1 MNFLATVTFDTQQI
15 LKPAGTA
22 PAAGYMA
29 WMTRDNV
36 TTEMKQLAEN
46 ERTCVFNVAQ
56 AGTYVARVVRVDING
71 ASIGNAAESTPF
83 VVNEEMVDVPL
94 TVTVTIPVDVPSTVV
109 VR

>member
-1 MNFLATVTFDTQQI
+1 
-15 LKPAGTA
+15 
-22 PAAGYMA
+22 MA

-46 ERTCVFNVAQ
+46 ERTCVFNVSQ

>member
-1 MNFLATVTFDTQQI
+1 MNFLATVSFDTQQI
-15 LKPAGTA
+15 LKPTGTP
-22 PAAGYMA
+22 PAAGYMV

-36 TTEMKQLAEN
+36 TTEMKQLSET
-46 ERTCVFNVAQ
+46 ERTAVFNIVQ
-56 AGTYVARVVRVDING
+56 AGTYVARVVRADING

-94 TVTVTIPVDVPSTVV
+94 TVTVSIPVEVPNTVV